1 MKLSSTV
8 LLIICFTFAIYPEFL
23 SAAQKQPSGY
33 TGSATC
39 RECHEKFYELWA
51 TSRHG
56 LAMQAYTA
64 AFAQKELLP
73 QKKDIIIGKYRYRAE
88 IGPKAGYVTEIGSK
102 GTKRYRIKHVTGGK
116 NVYYFLTLLD
126 KGRLQTLPVAYDVQ
140 KKEWF
145 DTAGSGL
152 RHFPGERRPDASV
165 DWREGAYTFNT
176 ACYNCHV
183 SQIRSNYDPATE
195 TYHTTWTEPGINC
208 ETCHGPAE
216 EHVLIA
222 KKTPKGQPLPELK
235 IIRTKT
241 MTAEQRNHLCA
252 TCHAK
257 MMPLTSSFM
266 PGERFFDHFDLVT
279 LEDSDFYPD
288 GRDLGE
294 NYTYTTWLMS
304 PCAKSGKIDCMH
316 CHTTSGRYR
325 FRAEEKANEA
335 CIPCHADRVKN
346 ATTHTRHKADSVGN
360 KCVSCHMPMTAF
372 ARMKRTDHS
381 MLPPTP
387 ASTLTFKSPNACNI
401 CHSDRDA
408 AWADTLIREWRSRDY
423 QAPVLKRAS
432 LIDAARKQ
440 DWEKLSEM
448 LEYIQG
454 KDRDEVFS
462 ASLIRLM
469 SASEDDRISPALL
482 KAVKD
487 PSPLVRSAAI
497 EALKYRPSPDVSVAL
512 LQAAGDD
519 FRVVRIRAA
528 EGLAGYPKETLKPD
542 EAKRLEK
549 AEKEYLAFLMARPD
563 HWSSH
568 YNMGNHHLSRGAIKE
583 SIESYKT
590 ALKLESSAIMASVNM
605 SMAYARLGDSGKA
618 EETLRSA
625 LKIAPENAAA
635 NFNMGLLK
643 AEQKD
648 LAGAEKHLK
657 TAFKADSRMAQA
669 AYNLCIITAKDR
681 IEEAITWCRKA
692 AEINSQEPRYAYTL
706 AFYQEQEG
714 RSGEAVKTLEGL
726 IARHPAHPDSY
737 FLLGG
742 IYEKQGRTKEAET
755 VYTRALSAKGVPA
768 PYLYRIK
775 ARLDALKGTNEMK
788 K

>member
-1 MKLSSTV
+1 MRTHAI
-8 LLIICFTFAIYPEFL
+8 LIFL
-23 SAAQKQPSGY
+23 CLAVSAHVQADEKRPSGY
-33 TGSATC
+33 TGSASC
-39 RECHEKFYELWA
+39 KECHEKFYQLWS

-56 LAMQAYTA
+56 LAMQPYTSE
-64 AFAQKELLP
+64 FAQKELTP
-73 QKKDIIIGKYRYRAE
+73 QKRDIVIGKYKYRAD
-88 IGPKAGYVTEIGSK
+88 IGRTAGYVTETGPK
-102 GTKRYRIKHVTGGK
+102 GTKKYRIVHVTGGK
-116 NVYYFLTLLD
+116 NVYYFLTSLD
-126 KGRLQTLPVAYDVQ
+126 KGRLQTLPIAYDVA

-152 RHFPGERRPDASV
+152 RHFPGEQRPDAPV

-183 SQIRSNYDPATE
+183 SQIRSNYDPRTE

-222 KKTPKGQPLPELK
+222 KKTPKGQPLPELR

-241 MTAEQRNHLCA
+241 MTTEQRNYLCA

-266 PGERFFDHFDLVT
+266 PGERFFDHFDLVGM
-279 LEDSDFYPD
+279 EDSDFYPD

-294 NYTYTTWLMS
+294 NYTYTSWLMS
-304 PCAKSGKIDCMH
+304 PCAKSGKMDCMH
-316 CHTTSGRYR
+316 CHTSSGRYR
-325 FRAEEKANEA
+325 FKAEDKANDA
-335 CIPCHADRVKN
+335 CMPCHAERVKN
-346 ATTHTRHKADSVGN
+346 AAAHTRHKADSVGN

-372 ARMKRTDHS
+372 ARMKRSDHS
-381 MLPPTP
+381 MRPPAP
-387 ASTLTFKSPNACNI
+387 ALTIAYKSPNACTL
-401 CHSDRDA
+401 CHSDKDPV
-408 AWADTLIREWRSRDY
+408 WADTLVRAWRTQDY
-423 QAPVLKRAS
+423 QAPLLKRAG

-440 DWEKLSEM
+440 DWKRLPEM
-448 LEYIQG
+448 LEYIQAG
-454 KDRDEVFS
+454 DRDEVFT

-469 SASEDDRISPALL
+469 SASADDRISPALL

-497 EALKYRPSPDVSVAL
+497 EALKYRPSPDASVAL

-528 EGLAGYPKETLKPD
+528 EGLAGYPKEALKPD

-568 YNMGNHHLSRGAIKE
+568 YNMGNHHLSRGATKE
-583 SIESYKT
+583 SIGSYKT

-618 EETLRSA
+618 EEALKSA
-625 LKIAPENAAA
+625 LKIAPENVAA

-657 TAFKADSRMAQA
+657 TAFKADPRMAQA
-669 AYNLCIITAKDR
+669 AYNLCIITAQDR
-681 IEEAITWCRKA
+681 ITEAVAWCGKA
-692 AEINSQEPRYAYTL
+692 VEADPREPKYAYTL
-706 AFYQEQEG
+706 AFYHERAG
-714 RSGEAVKTLEGL
+714 NIGEVVKTLEGL
-726 IARHPAHPDSY
+726 IARHPAYPDSY

-742 IYEKQGRTKEAET
+742 IYERQGRTKEAENA
-755 VYTRALSAKGVPA
+755 YTRALSAKGIPA

-775 ARLDALKGTNEMK
+775 ARLDALKGTNGMK

>member
-1 MKLSSTV
+1 MRIFAILFVMCLGVFSQAMADESLSSSY
-8 LLIICFTFAIYPEFL
+8 A
-23 SAAQKQPSGY
+23 
-33 TGSATC
+33 GSSSC
-39 RECHEKFYELWA
+39 KECHEKFHQLWA

-56 LAMQAYTA
+56 LAMQPYTA
-64 AFAQKELLP
+64 EFAQKELTL
-73 QKKDIIIGKYRYRAE
+73 QKKDIKIGKYGYRAD
-88 IGPKAGYVTEIGSK
+88 ISPTAGYVAETGPK
-102 GTKRYRIKHVTGGK
+102 GAQKHLIEHVLGGK
-116 NVYYFLTLLD
+116 NVYYFLTSLD
-126 KGRLQTLPVAYDVQ
+126 KGRLQTLPVAYDVN

-152 RHFPGERRPDASV
+152 RHFPGEQRPDAPV
-165 DWREGAYTFNT
+165 DWRESAYTFNT

-216 EHVLIA
+216 EHVHIA
-222 KKTPKGQPLPELK
+222 RKTPKGRPLPELK

-257 MMPLTSSFM
+257 MLPLTSSFI

-279 LEDSDFYPD
+279 LEDTDFYPD

-294 NYTYTTWLMS
+294 NYTYTTWMMS
-304 PCAKSGKIDCMH
+304 PCAKSGKMDCMH
-316 CHTTSGRYR
+316 CHTSSGRYR
-325 FRAEEKANEA
+325 FRAEEKANDA
-335 CIPCHADRVKN
+335 CMPCHAERVKN
-346 ATTHTRHKADSVGN
+346 AEAHTRHTAGSVGS
-360 KCVSCHMPMTAF
+360 KCVSCHMPMTTF
-372 ARMKRTDHS
+372 ARMKRSDHS
-381 MLPPTP
+381 MRPPAP
-387 ASTLTFKSPNACNI
+387 ALTIADKSPNACNI
-401 CHSDRDA
+401 CHSDKDP
-408 AWADTLIREWRSRDY
+408 AWADKQVREWRSRDY
-423 QAPVLKRAS
+423 QAPLLKRAG

-440 DWEKLSEM
+440 DWKKLPEM
-448 LEYIQG
+448 LEYIQAG
-454 KDRDEVFS
+454 DRDEVFT

-469 SASEDDRISPALL
+469 SASGDDRISPALL

-497 EALKYRPSPDVSVAL
+497 EALRYRPSPDVSAAL

-528 EGLAGYPKETLKPD
+528 EGLVGYPKETLAPD
-542 EAKRLEK
+542 EAKKLEK
-549 AEKEYLAFLMARPD
+549 AEKEYFAFLMARPD

-568 YNMGNHHLSRGAIKE
+568 YNMGNHHLSRGEIKE

-590 ALKLESSAIMASVNM
+590 ALKLEPSAVMASVNM
-605 SMAYARLGDSGKA
+605 SMAYARGGDSGKA
-618 EETLRSA
+618 NEALKSA

-657 TAFKADSRMAQA
+657 KAFKSDPRMAQA
-669 AYNLCIITAKDR
+669 AYNLCIITSKGR
-681 IEEAITWCRKA
+681 VKEAITWCRKA
-692 AEINSQEPRYAYTL
+692 AEINPQEPRYAYTL

-714 RSGEAVKTLEGL
+714 NSGGAVKTLDAL
-726 IARHPAHPDSY
+726 IAGHPAHADSHL
-737 FLLGG
+737 LLGG
-742 IYEKQGRTKEAET
+742 IYEKQGKTKEAET
-755 VYTRALSAKGVPA
+755 VYTRALSAKGIPA

-775 ARLDALKGTNEMK
+775 ARLDALKGTQGMK